1 MARDQGG
8 LTAADTLG
16 AVLVALVLAAVI
28 GLAVG
33 SFLNVVVHRL
43 PRGESLSHPG
53 SHCPSC
59 GHVVRKRDNLPV
71 VSWLLLRGRCR
82 DCAHP
87 ISARYPLVEAVTAGL
102 WVAVVAAKWDDAAAI
117 ALGIVLVTLMVAV
130 VPIDLDHRLILNKL
144 TYPAAVVALVI
155 GLALDPGGVPE
166 QLIAAFAAG
175 GFFLLA
181 ALAYPAGMG
190 LGDVKLAFVM
200 GLYLGR
206 AVAPAVFAALILGVL
221 VGGVIMA
228 RLGRERGRKTQVP
241 FGPFLALGSVLALFA
256 GDELVDS
263 YTDTF

>member
-1 MARDQGG
+1 
-8 LTAADTLG
+8 
-16 AVLVALVLAAVI
+16 
-28 GLAVG
+28 
-33 SFLNVVVHRL
+33 
-43 PRGESLSHPG
+43 
-53 SHCPSC
+53 
-59 GHVVRKRDNLPV
+59 
-71 VSWLLLRGRCR
+71 
-82 DCAHP
+82 
-87 ISARYPLVEAVTAGL
+87 
-102 WVAVVAAKWDDAAAI
+102 
-117 ALGIVLVTLMVAV
+117 MVAV

-155 GLALDPGGVPE
+155 GLALDPDGVPE

-206 AVAPAVFAALILGVL
+206 AVAPAVFSALILGVL

>member
-1 MARDQGG
+1 M
-8 LTAADTLG
+8 LL
-16 AVLVALVLAAVI
+16 ALAFAAVT

-43 PRGESLSHPG
+43 PRGGTLNHPG

-59 GHVVRKRDNLPV
+59 GHPVRKRDNVPV

-87 ISARYPLVEAVTAGL
+87 ISPRYPVLELVTAVL
-102 WVAVVAAKWDDAAAI
+102 WVAVVAAKWDDPAAI

-130 VPIDLDHRLILNKL
+130 VPIDLEHRLILNKL
-144 TYPAAVVALVI
+144 TYPAAILALVI
-155 GLALDPGGVPE
+155 GIALDPGGVPE

-206 AVAPAVFAALILGVL
+206 AVAPAVFVALIVGVL
-221 VGGVIMA
+221 AGVVVMA
-228 RLGRERGRKTQVP
+228 RLGRERGRRTQVP
-241 FGPFLALGSVLALFA
+241 FGPFLALGSVLALFT
-256 GDELVDS
+256 GDELVDA
-263 YTDTF
+263 YLQTF

>member
-1 MARDQGG
+1 MLLAI
-8 LTAADTLG
+8 
-16 AVLVALVLAAVI
+16 VLAAVT

-43 PRGESLSHPG
+43 PRGESLNRPG
-53 SHCPSC
+53 SHCPNC
-59 GHVVRKRDNLPV
+59 GHAVRKRDNVPV

-82 DCAHP
+82 DCAQP
-87 ISARYPLVEAVTAGL
+87 ISARYPLLELVTALL

-130 VPIDLDHRLILNKL
+130 VPIDLEHRLILNKL
-144 TYPAAVVALVI
+144 TYPAAVLALVI

-206 AVAPAVFAALILGVL
+206 AVAPAVFVALILGVL
-221 VGGVIMA
+221 VGVAVMA
-228 RLGRERGRKTQVP
+228 RLGRERGRRTQVP
-241 FGPFLALGSVLALFA
+241 FGPFLAAGSVLAIFV
-256 GDELVDS
+256 GESLVDS
-263 YTDTF
+263 YVDTF